1 MKFWFLLL
9 FTMLSFC
16 SLSQQT
22 GKTFADTAFI
32 YKGFGSGGTTAN
44 LWFYSKAIDTIQN
57 VTKIQL
63 NIQFLDTLNFL
74 IGQAKSKRHFQ
85 QKVGRSFYASIIKD
99 GQERRIAIVPNW
111 AIIDLQNKRQY
122 VFRDT
127 PYFEIY
133 NRFVDK
139 NYR

>member
-1 MKFWFLLL
+1 MKFWFLLC
-9 FTMLSFC
+9 TMASFC
-16 SLSQQT
+16 SYSQQT
-22 GKTFADTAFI
+22 NKTFADTIFI
-32 YKGFGSGGTTAN
+32 YKGFSSGGTTAN
-44 LWFYSKAIDTIQN
+44 LWFYSKAVDTNRN

-63 NIQFLDTLNFL
+63 NAQSLDTLNFL
-74 IGQAKSKRHFQ
+74 IGHVKSKRHFQ

-99 GQERRIAIVPNW
+99 RHERRIAIVPNW
-111 AIIDLQNKRQY
+111 AIIDLDNKRQY

-127 PYFEIY
+127 PYAEIY